1 MAKTNT
7 EKPTGKAQEKKQAKT
22 PKTKK
27 EDVVKAPVKKEEK
40 KAETDKKPE
49 EEIKKVEET
58 PVKKPVVKKAKKS
71 SVTSRIENA
80 SVSTKF
86 SISICKFILH
96 KKIPRAIKELE
107 EVSNLRKAVPMKGE
121 YAHRK
126 GKMMSGKYPVN
137 ASKMFI
143 VLLKNLQANANQH
156 DLEEPVITMAV
167 ANKGSTVYGS
177 RGRTLKKRTHIT
189 ITASEKKSKN
199 KEDKK

>member
-7 EKPTGKAQEKKQAKT
+7 EKPMGKSQENKMTKIQRA
-22 PKTKK
+22 KK
-27 EDVVKAPVKKEEK
+27 EKVAKSPVKTEE
-40 KAETDKKPE
+40 
-49 EEIKKVEET
+49 KKVEEKVESKEEINQT
-58 PVKKPVVKKAKKS
+58 EKAPEVKPVVKKIKRS

-86 SISICKFILH
+86 SVSICKFILN
-96 KKIPRAIKELE
+96 KKIPKAIKELE
-107 EVSNLRKAVPMKGE
+107 EVSKLRKAVPMKGE

-126 GKMMSGKYPVN
+126 GKIMSGKYPVN

-143 VLLKNLQANANQH
+143 ALLKNLQANANQH
-156 DLEEPVITMAV
+156 DLEEPVITLAV

-189 ITASEKKSKN
+189 ITASEKKSIK
-199 KEDKK
+199 KESKK